1 VSPTEHTTIV
11 ADTVVCSYADR
22 DERLSLDV
30 GEFILEWA
38 QVYLYTVWKRRS
50 PMLKEILVRILIALG
65 LIAFIV
71 LRALNNVF
79 RRS

>member
-1 VSPTEHTTIV
+1 
-11 ADTVVCSYADR
+11 
-22 DERLSLDV
+22 
-30 GEFILEWA
+30 
-38 QVYLYTVWKRRS
+38 
-50 PMLKEILVRILIALG
+50 MLKEILIRLLIALG